1 MLRSKLYEIM
11 KAYKEEAHVK
21 HTILFRYRRNQLLIC
36 TDKPGCM
43 IGMRGHLVEK
53 YERICRDIDKNF
65 EGIEFVE
72 TEGIV

>member
-21 HTILFRYRRNQLLIC
+21 HTILFRYTNHKLIIC
-36 TDKPGCM
+36 TDHPGYM
-43 IGMRGHLVEK
+43 IGVRGYLVEK
-53 YERICRDIDKNF
+53 YNHICRDTDPCF

>member
-21 HTILFRYRRNQLLIC
+21 HTILFRYTHHKLIIC
-36 TDKPGCM
+36 TDQPGYM
-43 IGMRGHLVEK
+43 IGMRGALCSK
-53 YERICRDIDKNF
+53 YKEICRNIDKNF

>member
-21 HTILFRYRRNQLLIC
+21 HTILFRYTNRKLIVC
-36 TDKPGCM
+36 TDRPGYM
-43 IGMRGHLVEK
+43 IGMRGSLVEK
-53 YERICRDIDKNF
+53 YNQICRDIDPRF
-65 EGIEFVE
+65 ESIEFVE

>member
-11 KAYKEEAHVK
+11 KAYKEEAKVK
-21 HTILFRYRRNQLLIC
+21 HTILFRYTNHKLIIC
-36 TDKPGCM
+36 TDHPGYM
-43 IGMRGHLVEK
+43 IGVRGSLVEK
-53 YERICRDIDKNF
+53 YNQICKDIDPRF

>member
-21 HTILFRYRRNQLLIC
+21 HTIFFRYTNHKLIIC
-36 TDKPGCM
+36 TDRPGYM
-43 IGMRGHLVEK
+43 IGMRGALVEK
-53 YERICRDIDKNF
+53 YNQICSDIDKNF
-65 EGIEFVE
+65 KGIEFVE

>member
-21 HTILFRYRRNQLLIC
+21 HTILFRYTNHKLIIC
-36 TDKPGCM
+36 TDHPGCM
-43 IGMRGHLVEK
+43 IGMRGELCFK
-53 YERICRDIDKNF
+53 YENILKQLDPKF
-65 EGIEFVE
+65 ESIEFVE

>member
-21 HTILFRYRRNQLLIC
+21 HTILFRYTNHRLIIC
-36 TDKPGCM
+36 TDHPGYM
-43 IGMRGHLVEK
+43 IGMRGSLVEK
-53 YERICRDIDKNF
+53 YNQICRDIDPRF

>member
-21 HTILFRYRRNQLLIC
+21 HTILFRYTNHKLIIC
-36 TDKPGCM
+36 TDRPGSM
-43 IGMRGHLVEK
+43 IGCRGELCYK
-53 YERICRDIDKNF
+53 YEHICKHIDPQFK
-65 EGIEFVE
+65 GIEFVE

>member
-11 KAYKEEAHVK
+11 KAYKEEAKVK
-21 HTILFRYRRNQLLIC
+21 HTILFRYTNHKLIIC
-36 TDKPGCM
+36 TDHPGYM
-43 IGMRGHLVEK
+43 IGVRGSLVEK

>member
-21 HTILFRYRRNQLLIC
+21 HTILFRYTNNKLIIC
-36 TDKPGCM
+36 TDRPGYM
-43 IGMRGHLVEK
+43 IGVRGTLCSK
-53 YERICRDIDKNF
+53 YEEICKNIDKNF
-65 EGIEFVE
+65 KGIEFIE